1 MDGWLLLLK
10 VAGLC
15 TFFGAVLASCWDL
28 VVLWSVR
35 RRWLRLGSIIVTASS
50 ALLLWI
56 ALVFNFANL
65 SGNY

>member
-1 MDGWLLLLK
+1 
-10 VAGLC
+10 LC
-15 TFFGAVLASCWDL
+15 IFFGAVLASCWDL
-28 VVLWSVR
+28 VVLWSLR
-35 RRWLRLGSIIVTASS
+35 RRWLRLGSIIVAASS